1 MTKSGII
8 TISAALAFGLGT
20 GSALAAAADDAI
32 ETCRAA
38 IEQAQGVDVSAK
50 LSKVKPRG
58 NNYEVWFNV
67 KDDGVD
73 RKSYCYLKR
82 GEVQQLLTQEGRW
95 KGRNPRRPE
104 GVDLS

>member
-1 MTKSGII
+1 MNKSRIVI
-8 TISAALAFGLGT
+8 VTAALACGLGS

-32 ETCRAA
+32 QSCRAA
-38 IEQAQGVDVSAK
+38 IEEAQGADVSAK

-67 KDDGVD
+67 KDDGIY

-82 GEVQQLLTQEGRW
+82 GEVRQLLTQEGRW

>member
-1 MTKSGII
+1 MTKSRII
-8 TISAALAFGLGT
+8 IVTAALACGLGSA
-20 GSALAAAADDAI
+20 SALAAAADDAI
-32 ETCRAA
+32 KSCRAA
-38 IEQAQGVDVSAK
+38 IEEAQGVDVSAK

-67 KDDGVD
+67 KDDGIY

-82 GEVQQLLTQEGRW
+82 GEVRQLLTQEGRW

>member
-1 MTKSGII
+1 MTKSGIV
-8 TISAALAFGLGT
+8 TALAVVVCGLST

-32 ETCRAA
+32 QSCRAA
-38 IEQAQGVDVSAK
+38 IEQAQGDDVSAK

-67 KDDGVD
+67 KDDGIY

-82 GEVQQLLTQEGRW
+82 GEVRQLLTQEGRW